1 MNELDFSGKTVLV
14 TGGERGIGKNICLD
28 FALHHANV
36 VVNYPSSEELC
47 EAEKTLNEISKI
59 GSKALILR
67 ADVRNFDEVDKMVT
81 QAVEEFGR
89 IDILVNNAGIT
100 KDNLLIKMSSQDWQQ
115 VIDVNLTGTFN
126 CTKRV
131 VKEMM
136 KNKYGRIVNISSIMG
151 LIGNAGQANYAASK
165 AGIIAFTKSVAKE
178 FGSRNITANVVAPG
192 YIKSSM
198 TDNLPENIKKTF
210 LDKVVIK
217 RFGEAEDISNAI
229 IFLASNFANYIT
241 GQVLIVDGGLTL

>member
-1 MNELDFSGKTVLV
+1 
-14 TGGERGIGKNICLD
+14 
-28 FALHHANV
+28 
-36 VVNYPSSEELC
+36 
-47 EAEKTLNEISKI
+47 
-59 GSKALILR
+59 
-67 ADVRNFDEVDKMVT
+67 
-81 QAVEEFGR
+81 
-89 IDILVNNAGIT
+89 
-100 KDNLLIKMSSQDWQQ
+100 MSSQDWQQ